1 MACLNLHFS
10 FKKSHVHVKILN
22 EKCVFFPANLCL
34 FNSQAQLQNLRGQKQ
49 VFFSESESFFK

>member
-22 EKCVFFPANLCL
+22 EMCVDFFFPANLCL
-34 FNSQAQLQNLRGQKQ
+34 FNSQAQLQNLRGQK
-49 VFFSESESFFK
+49 